1 MVGLMQPRRILV
13 IEESEVV
20 RETLALILG
29 REFIVVKRPFGQ
41 GSFSLADADRDVDLL
56 ILGVTPTIGKE
67 TTHLLQF
74 ADKAP
79 FAVLFLVD
87 SKSTARAIEDR
98 ERVGCLAKPFNP
110 YELKEKVG
118 RLLARRS
125 VLRTEL
131 SPLLTEQQ
139 EEFARYLDFP
149 YLSRATAMLAHRFAA
164 TRLPILVSGE
174 LGCGQERVARAI
186 HSLAA
191 GFGSWFSLDAA
202 DINAAYLKE
211 KKLQLLW
218 SRSMETPPATLI
230 VANLDRIPVSGQSE
244 FLNFLEEE
252 ESRLGKYRLVT
263 TARGDL
269 LEKVYQGEFLE
280 ALYYKLATLK
290 LMLRP
295 LRERRD
301 DVPAV
306 AAWFAQFYASQF
318 GLGEISF
325 SSGANERLSNYLWF
339 GNLNEMETVIAR
351 TLAVQRKT
359 RLESSDL
366 IFDFSVAEQVLEPPK
381 LEEFVSLQTHE
392 KKPRDAIHDPGK
404 ARNGSHKVTAMGNS
418 HDKPELSLL
427 IHELAHEL
435 KNPMVTI
442 KTFAQLLS
450 DRYQDEDFRTRFQDV
465 VGGDIERMDELL
477 ELMIEFAEF
486 SQPRWSKVPL
496 EEKLRSALEE
506 VASECARRQAQIRWK
521 GNGYSREIR
530 ADESQLKY
538 VLKNVLLAVL
548 SQAKMGSEI
557 EIDAEKQGSIAI
569 SYFRE
574 AGRVASITHYL
585 GTSSPQANQ
594 STLPLRILLAKQLVE
609 RNGGDMTFD
618 YSDPERET
626 LKLEF
631 PIA

>member
-29 REFIVVKRPFGQ
+29 REFIVVKRPFGH
-41 GSFSLADADRDVDLL
+41 GSFTLADADRDVDLL

-118 RLLARRS
+118 RLLGRTG

-131 SPLLTEQQ
+131 SPLLTERQ
-139 EEFARYLDFP
+139 EFSQYLEFP

-174 LGCGQERVARAI
+174 LGCGQERVARAL
-186 HSLAA
+186 HSLTAD
-191 GFGSWFSLDAA
+191 FGSWFSLNAA

-211 KKLQLLW
+211 KKFQLSW
-218 SRSMETPPATLI
+218 TMETSPATLI
-230 VANLDRIPVSGQSE
+230 VANLDRIPVSSQGE

-252 ESRLGKYRLVT
+252 ESRLSNYRLVT

-325 SSGANERLSNYLWF
+325 SRGANERLSNYLWF

-351 TLAVQRKT
+351 TLAAQRKT

-366 IFDFSVAEQVLEPPK
+366 IFDFSVAEQALEPPK
-381 LEEFVSLQTHE
+381 AEEFVSLQTHE
-392 KKPRDAIHDPGK
+392 QTQRDAMQDPQK
-404 ARNGSHKVTAMGNS
+404 ARNGSHKLTAMGNGR
-418 HDKPELSLL
+418 DKPELSLL

-486 SQPRWSKVPL
+486 AQPRWSKVPL

-506 VASECARRQAQIRWK
+506 VASERARRQAQIRWK

-548 SQAKMGSEI
+548 SQAKRGSEI

-574 AGRVASITHYL
+574 GGRVASITQYL
-585 GTSSPQANQ
+585 GTSSPQANE

-609 RNGGDMTFD
+609 RNGGDMTFH
-618 YSDPERET
+618 YADPERET

>member
-1 MVGLMQPRRILV
+1 M
-13 IEESEVV
+13 
-20 RETLALILG
+20 
-29 REFIVVKRPFGQ
+29 
-41 GSFSLADADRDVDLL
+41 
-56 ILGVTPTIGKE
+56 
-67 TTHLLQF
+67 
-74 ADKAP
+74 
-79 FAVLFLVD
+79 
-87 SKSTARAIEDR
+87 
-98 ERVGCLAKPFNP
+98 ER
-110 YELKEKVG
+110 
-118 RLLARRS
+118 S
-125 VLRTEL
+125 
-131 SPLLTEQQ
+131 
-139 EEFARYLDFP
+139 
-149 YLSRATAMLAHRFAA
+149 
-164 TRLPILVSGE
+164 
-174 LGCGQERVARAI
+174 
-186 HSLAA
+186 
-191 GFGSWFSLDAA
+191 
-202 DINAAYLKE
+202 
-211 KKLQLLW
+211 
-218 SRSMETPPATLI
+218 PATLM
-230 VANLDRIPVSGQSE
+230 VANLDRIPGSGQSE

-252 ESRLGKYRLVT
+252 ESRSGKCRLLT

-269 LEKVYQGEFLE
+269 LEKVYQGELLE
-280 ALYYKLATLK
+280 GLYYKLATLK

-301 DVPAV
+301 EVPTV
-306 AAWFAQFYASQF
+306 AAWFAQFYATQF
-318 GLGEISF
+318 GLGDVSF

-339 GNLNEMETVIAR
+339 GNLNEMETLIAR

-359 RLESSDL
+359 RLEASDL
-366 IFDFSVAEQVLEPPK
+366 IFDFSVAEQVLEMPK
-381 LEEFVSLQTHE
+381 LGEFVSLEAHE
-392 KKPRDAIHDPGK
+392 KRPHETIPDAGRAHN
-404 ARNGSHKVTAMGNS
+404 ALHKTAAMGNG

-465 VGGDIERMDELL
+465 VGGDIEQIDELL
-477 ELMIEFAEF
+477 EVMIEFAEF
-486 SQPRWSKVPL
+486 SQPRLSKVPL
-496 EEKLRSALEE
+496 EEKLRSALDD
-506 VASECARRQAQIRWK
+506 VATECARRQTQIRWK

-530 ADESQLKY
+530 ADESHIKY
-538 VLKNVLLAVL
+538 VLKNLLLAVL
-548 SQAKMGSEI
+548 SQAKIGSEI

-618 YSDPERET
+618 YSDPERDT